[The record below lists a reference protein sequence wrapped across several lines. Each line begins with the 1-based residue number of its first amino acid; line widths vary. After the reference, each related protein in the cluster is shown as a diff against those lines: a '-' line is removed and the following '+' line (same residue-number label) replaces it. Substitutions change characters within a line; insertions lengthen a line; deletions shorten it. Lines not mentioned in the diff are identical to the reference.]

1 MSIKD
6 IFENEASNFTP
17 WLSTNLNKL
26 ESILNKKL
34 ELIET
39 EKSIKSKRLDILAK
53 IEDGNEIAIENQ
65 YGISDF
71 THLGKILTYV
81 VGCDATEIVW
91 IAEKFH
97 QVHLDALKWLNENKE
112 NVSFRAISVV
122 NPENNNEKDEEKILF
137 TEPNVYGEVKIG
149 DILDALNYENKV
161 KVDKKLKNLM
171 EIYENENPNSKAVQ
185 AGVITGSFQYWIWL
199 RDKTRKLFKM
209 YFTANI

>member
-6 IFENEASNFTP
+6 IFNNEASHFTP

-34 ELIET
+34 ELIKT

-53 IEDGNEIAIENQ
+53 SEDRNETAIENQ

-71 THLGKILTYV
+71 KHLGKILTYV
-81 VGCDATEIVW
+81 VGCDANEIVW

-97 QVHLDALKWLNENKE
+97 QVHLDALKWLNVNKE

-122 NPENNNEKDEEKILF
+122 NPENNKEKDEEKIFF
-137 TEPNVYGEVKIG
+137 TEPTVYGEVKVG
-149 DILDALNYENKV
+149 DFLDALNYENKV

-171 EIYENENPNSKAVQ
+171 EIYENEKPNSKAVQ

-199 RDKTRKLFKM
+199 RDKTRKIFKN
-209 YFTANI
+209 YFTSNI